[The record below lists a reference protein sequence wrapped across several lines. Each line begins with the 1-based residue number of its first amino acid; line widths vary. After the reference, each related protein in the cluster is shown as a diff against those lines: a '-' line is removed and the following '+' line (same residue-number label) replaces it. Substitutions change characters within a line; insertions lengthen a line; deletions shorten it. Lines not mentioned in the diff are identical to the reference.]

1 MSKATQ
7 SNKAQDRKDEIEEDL
22 ENLFDEES
30 EASLNNSDEDFK
42 AEEISEEKETPR
54 SKKLKLENPPTPI
67 EENEK
72 EDILS
77 WMVEYVSSQ
86 NDFQLMKT
94 LNNLRENQRSTH
106 FERELEKRQI
116 LCSILE
122 LSKKN
127 ETLVIFFFFQKILEE
142 YSFLKLTLF

>member
-54 SKKLKLENPPTPI
+54 SKKLKLENSPTPI

-142 YSFLKLTLF
+142 YSF

>member
-127 ETLVIFFFFQKILEE
+127 ETLVIFFFFQKILKE